1 MSQQKKQKV
10 NITNR
15 QLLSRLKRLPIVQQL
30 NVSEFLAFIGL
41 LLVNKGQP
49 LTIAQ
54 GYRIIKHSKLD
65 IKIEYNMHIPC
76 TNYLEA
82 LIHLVILKRKLIIKF
97 IKNEKLPIWEDETTA
112 PLFDIMKQIT
122 EVYKV

>member
-49 LTIAQ
+49 ITIAQ

-65 IKIEYNMHIPC
+65 KKIEYNLHIPC
-76 TNYLEA
+76 SNVLEA
-82 LIHLVILKRKLIIKF
+82 LIHLVILKRKIITKF
-97 IKNEKLPIWEDETTA
+97 INNSTLEIWQDETAA
-112 PLFDIMKQIT
+112 PIFDIMEDIM
-122 EVYKV
+122 EIYKI

>member
-49 LTIAQ
+49 ITIAQ

-65 IKIEYNMHIPC
+65 MKIEHNMHIPC
-76 TNYLEA
+76 YNYLEA
-82 LIHLVILKRKLIIKF
+82 LIHLVILKRKLITKF
-97 IKNEKLPIWEDETTA
+97 INNPTLEIWQDETAA
-112 PLFDIMKQIT
+112 PVFDIMKDIMGI
-122 EVYKV
+122 YKI